1 MTENELRLIYL
12 KTIFKGKYSVSLVKD
27 NIFNFISKDKYMGF
41 SYDCCNQEF
50 YMSGELYNFQYGY
63 TDLNDTFKKI
73 REQNKKYMLAYQEVK
88 PHLEKPLNEIK
99 IYLISRV
106 DEIEF

>member
-12 KTIFKGKYSVSLVKD
+12 KTIFKEKYSISLSND
-27 NIFNFISKDKYMGF
+27 TIFHFISIDKNMGF
-41 SYDCCNQEF
+41 SYDCRSKEF
-50 YMSGELYNFQYGY
+50 YMSGELYNIQYGY
-63 TDLNDTFKKI
+63 TKLNDTFKKI

-88 PHLEKPLNEIK
+88 SHLEKPLNEIK

-106 DEIEF
+106 DKIEF